1 MLRGEEYLKTQL
13 YCEKVKKKKYI
24 YIYIYVCIYLYILV
38 YVFVRL
44 TASHFSVLEK
54 DQKCAKMSVGII

>member
-13 YCEKVKKKKYI
+13 YCEKVKKKKNI
-24 YIYIYVCIYLYILV
+24 YICVCIYLYILV

>member
-13 YCEKVKKKKYI
+13 YCEKVKKKN
-24 YIYIYVCIYLYILV
+24 IYIYVCIYLYILV

-44 TASHFSVLEK
+44 TASHFSFLEK
-54 DQKCAKMSVGII
+54 DQKCAEMSVGII

>member
-13 YCEKVKKKKYI
+13 YCEKVKKN
-24 YIYIYVCIYLYILV
+24 IYIYVCIYLYILV
-38 YVFVRL
+38 YIFVRL
-44 TASHFSVLEK
+44 TASHFSFLEK